1 MTLDIERILFAFQC
15 CQHSHRS
22 LRFGRPQVKRWWI
35 VTVSE
40 KHDLCLGNLDHNR
53 VFGMLPTN
61 VFKLNADLPK
71 LEGQQVIEDYI
82 WNDYMECG
90 PIPNSTHSRCVTCS
104 ESRIVF
110 YLLAKILHSPRFFRF
125 FRLSKRWRCRRN

>member
-40 KHDLCLGNLDHNR
+40 KHDLCLGNLDYNR
-53 VFGMLPTN
+53 VFGMLSTN

-90 PIPNSTHSRCVTCS
+90 PIPNGTRSRCVTYS

-110 YLLAKILHSPRFFRF
+110 YLLAKILPVS
-125 FRLSKRWRCRRN
+125 